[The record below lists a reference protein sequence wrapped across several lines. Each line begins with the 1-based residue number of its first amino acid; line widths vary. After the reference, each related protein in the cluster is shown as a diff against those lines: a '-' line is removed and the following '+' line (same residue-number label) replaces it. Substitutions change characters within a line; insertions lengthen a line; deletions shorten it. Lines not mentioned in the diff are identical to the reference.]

1 MRSAFGTKERRNF
14 SMARERKNE
23 RKISESIMEGLT
35 SLLGKLSVEDIEK
48 LKLLMSFT
56 TEAKEVVTLRVFAD
70 EYKNLIK
77 NNRSTS
83 YHHSITIALNNLI
96 EFFGPQKA
104 INNITQKDVETFLV
118 YLQQKIRKGHVVYY
132 RNLKAAF
139 NKAKDWGYVKENFFV
154 KVKLPK
160 RQKTAPAFINSNQLS
175 AISNQIKDDVV
186 RDVVTV
192 GFYTGMRLNEIVKLK
207 WKNVNLSTRII
218 TVGDEEFITKGR
230 NQRFIPVSDET
241 LTAFHLQREK
251 RNAIPIGDSYVFC
264 KSNGEKFTGDHFS
277 RRFKSAC
284 KKAGIDKSIHFHSL
298 RHSFASNL
306 AQQGVSLYKIKELL
320 GHASI
325 TTTEIYSH
333 LNIDSLRDAISKL
346 DDIGPDRT
354 NSTERTDKN
363 MNKQST
369 SGLRLITNK

>member
-1 MRSAFGTKERRNF
+1 MER
-14 SMARERKNE
+14 
-23 RKISESIMEGLT
+23 LT

-48 LKLLMSFT
+48 LKLLMSFNAET
-56 TEAKEVVTLRVFAD
+56 KEVVTLRVFSD
-70 EYKNLIK
+70 EYKILIK
-77 NNRSTS
+77 NNRSAS
-83 YHHSITIALNNLI
+83 YLHSVTIALNNLL
-96 EFFGPQKA
+96 EFFGSQKVV
-104 INNITQKDVETFLV
+104 NSITQKDVESFQI
-118 YLQQKIRKGHVVYY
+118 YLQQKIKKGYVVYY

-139 NKAKDWGYVKENFFV
+139 NKAKDWGYVKENYFT

-160 RQKTAPAFINSNQLS
+160 RQKTAPAFINSDQLS
-175 AISNQIKDDVV
+175 AIGNQIKDDVV

-192 GFYTGMRLNEIVKLK
+192 GFYTGMRLNEIVNLK
-207 WKNVNLSTRII
+207 WKNANLSARII

-230 NQRFIPVSDET
+230 NQRFIPVSDEA
-241 LTAFHLQREK
+241 LIAFHAQRER

-346 DDIGPDRT
+346 DDISPERI
-354 NSTERTDKN
+354 NSAERMDNNEKGKFT
-363 MNKQST
+363 T
-369 SGLRLITNK
+369 GLRIITTNK